1 MADVFRGEMMKYG
14 GGFRSDMGMLVDT
27 AGVSGK
33 LMQNIQITYQRPIT
47 KIFELGKSGDP
58 VSVYYIEGRPNGN
71 LTLGRI
77 IGFGRE
83 MMAFYEKFGAACNAG
98 DSTMTLDLNNTPC
111 PPVPG
116 APPPPPGTPPPLP
129 ARIQVKLTYCV
140 LTSVG
145 LSVNAQQLVINENCS
160 MEFANM
166 EYL

>member
-1 MADVFRGEMMKYG
+1 MADVFQGTPMTYG
-14 GGFRSDMGMLVDT
+14 GGFRSDMGMVTD
-27 AGVSGK
+27 ADGVSGK

-47 KIFELGKSGDP
+47 KIYELGATGTP
-58 VSVYYIEGRPNGN
+58 VSVYYVEGRPNGN

-83 MMAFYEKFGAACNAG
+83 MLAFYTKFGAACNAG
-98 DSTMTLDLNNTPC
+98 ANVMTLALNNTPC
-111 PPVPG
+111 PAVGG
-116 APPPPPGTPPPLP
+116 APPVIVGKVN
-129 ARIQVKLTYCV
+129 VKLTYCT

>member
-1 MADVFRGEMMKYG
+1 MADVFQGTPMSYG
-14 GGFRSDMGMLVDT
+14 GGFRSDKGMLLD
-27 AGVSGK
+27 ANGVSGK

-47 KIFELGKSGDP
+47 KIYELGKSGDP
-58 VSVYYIEGRPNGN
+58 VSVYYVEGRPNGN

-77 IGFGRE
+77 IGFGKA
-83 MMAFYEKFGAACNAG
+83 MLDFYTTYGAACNAG
-98 DSTMTLDLNNTPC
+98 AAVMTLLLNNTPC
-111 PPVPG
+111 PPAPG
-116 APPPPPGTPPPLP
+116 LP
-129 ARIQVKLTYCV
+129 AVPAARVEVKLTYCT

>member
-1 MADVFRGEMMKYG
+1 MADVFQGEMMKYG
-14 GGFRSDMGMLVDT
+14 GGFRSDMGMFVDT

-58 VSVYYIEGRPNGN
+58 VGVYYVEGRPNGN

-83 MMAFYEKFGAACNAG
+83 MMTFYTKFGAACNAG
-98 DSTMTLDLNNTPC
+98 DNTMSLDLNNTPC

-116 APPPPPGTPPPLP
+116 APPVVP
-129 ARIQVKLTYCV
+129 ARIQIKLTYCV

-160 MEFANM
+160 MEFTNM